1 MNEKMV
7 IKTAKCLNR
16 EKFVLEKLNK
26 QIDQLKQKEGQ
37 LQQELESVTQGLQ
50 SSKQKEQEVKQL
62 NQNVRRVAE
71 EELLKNKKDNNEL
84 QMLRD
89 LKKNVSKELNRA
101 VQDNVNLKYALDSL
115 KENRRVSEN
124 NLKSLQESFA
134 QSSMERDMLN
144 NELLQYKQE
153 YDELLQLYELKK
165 HEDTQLKSLYKHHF
179 K

>member
-26 QIDQLKQKEGQ
+26 QIEQLKLKETQ
-37 LQQELESVTQGLQ
+37 LQQELASVSDNLQ
-50 SSKQKEQEVKQL
+50 NSRQKESEIKEL
-62 NQNVRRVAE
+62 NMNVRRVAE
-71 EELLKNKKDNNEL
+71 EELLKNKKDQNEL

-89 LKKNVSKELNRA
+89 LKKNVQKELNRA
-101 VQDNVNLKYALDSL
+101 NQDNVNIKYALDSVR
-115 KENRRVSEN
+115 ENKRVAEI
-124 NLKSLQESFA
+124 NLKNIQETFS

-144 NELLQYKQE
+144 NELMQYKQE

-165 HEDTQLKSLYKHHF
+165 HEDVQLKNLYKHHF